1 MKKKVFFRRIVLMLV
16 VIAPAITALHAQ
28 STGAADK
35 LAKVMTDSLAY
46 LSLTPQQ
53 TTDAM
58 GLNTTAAKALVQTA
72 QKAKTDTTFKG
83 KALAQQV
90 MGIMKQRN
98 AGLKKMLTPDQM
110 KLLQQHQLAQVA
122 DLQTKMMTAQLDLTD
137 EQVPQVYQIN
147 LEATGEMMGN
157 ATKAKEAKGKLGK
170 AKAGKAMKGD
180 SKDKDEALKKVLSP
194 DQYSKYLA
202 NKEAQQ
208 AAMKEKMQE
217 KKAAK

>member
-1 MKKKVFFRRIVLMLV
+1 MKKKVFIRGILLMMV
-16 VIAPAITALHAQ
+16 IIAPALSALHAQ

-46 LSLTPQQ
+46 LSLTPEQ

-58 GLNTTAAKALVQTA
+58 RLNTTAATALVQTA
-72 QKAKTDTTFKG
+72 QKAKTDTSFKG

-98 AGLKKMLTPDQM
+98 AGIKKMLTTDQM
-110 KLLQQHQLAQVA
+110 RLFQQHQLAQMA
-122 DLQTKMMTAQLDLTD
+122 DFQTKMMTAQLDLTD

-147 LEATGEMMGN
+147 LKATGEMMGN
-157 ATKAKEAKGKLGK
+157 AAKAKEAKGKLGK
-170 AKAGKAMKGD
+170 AKAGKAMKAD
-180 SKDKDEALKKVLSP
+180 SKDKDEALKKILSP
-194 DQYSKYLA
+194 DQYSKYQA

-208 AAMKEKMQE
+208 EAIKEKMQE